1 MASMTSTL
9 RGGEDVA
16 ASTLSP
22 KRSLSLTNADSSAF
36 SGWKRPWMSQVNFKF
51 WFHEKSTYLYIFIL
65 IILNKYLFITVN
77 SPRTLSNFIK
87 YLRPKSWITKEPIGK
102 FDIFIHF
109 NAWTVKKCVF
119 VLKKRSF
126 NFSISRRIP
135 QKQNLFFKKSDFYV
149 SKTKTEIHKKTHIFV
164 KIRMI

>member
-51 WFHEKSTYLYIFIL
+51 WFLEKSTYLDI
-65 IILNKYLFITVN
+65 LFIWLYLINIYLLQSTV
-77 SPRTLSNFIK
+77 RERLVTLLNTCGQRVG
-87 YLRPKSWITKEPIGK
+87 LPKSPSVSL
-102 FDIFIHF
+102 IFLYILKCM
-109 NAWTVKKCVF
+109 NCKKVCF
-119 VLKKRSF
+119 C
-126 NFSISRRIP
+126 
-135 QKQNLFFKKSDFYV
+135 FKK
-149 SKTKTEIHKKTHIFV
+149 KKF
-164 KIRMI
+164 

>member
-51 WFHEKSTYLYIFIL
+51 NFTKKVHIYI
-65 IILNKYLFITVN
+65 YLF
-77 SPRTLSNFIK
+77 
-87 YLRPKSWITKEPIGK
+87 
-102 FDIFIHF
+102 
-109 NAWTVKKCVF
+109 
-119 VLKKRSF
+119 
-126 NFSISRRIP
+126 
-135 QKQNLFFKKSDFYV
+135 
-149 SKTKTEIHKKTHIFV
+149 
-164 KIRMI
+164 

>member
-51 WFHEKSTYLYIFIL
+51 
-65 IILNKYLFITVN
+65 
-77 SPRTLSNFIK
+77 
-87 YLRPKSWITKEPIGK
+87 
-102 FDIFIHF
+102 
-109 NAWTVKKCVF
+109 
-119 VLKKRSF
+119 
-126 NFSISRRIP
+126 
-135 QKQNLFFKKSDFYV
+135 
-149 SKTKTEIHKKTHIFV
+149 
-164 KIRMI
+164 